1 MRVVVL
7 EIKHKA
13 KQYQIEQRDMFSPKL
28 LVSHSGRRQL
38 AEACLAEAVTHL
50 APKPT
55 LMMLRYAP
63 AFFRCRAYSTSTGI
77 TFSSMD
83 SVFY

>member
-1 MRVVVL
+1 MRVDVL
-7 EIKHKA
+7 QIKHKA
-13 KQYQIEQRDMFSPKL
+13 KQYQIEQWNVFSPKL

-38 AEACLAEAVTHL
+38 AETYLAEAGTHL
-50 APKPT
+50 APKLT

-63 AFFRCRAYSTSTGI
+63 AFFPCRAYSTSTGI

-83 SVFY
+83 SGFY

>member
-7 EIKHKA
+7 QIKHKA
-13 KQYQIEQRDMFSPKL
+13 KQYQVEQRNMFSPKL
-28 LVSHSGRRQL
+28 LVSHHSGRRQF
-38 AEACLAEAVTHL
+38 ADEACLAEAGAHL

-63 AFFRCRAYSTSTGI
+63 AFFCCRAYRI
-77 TFSSMD
+77 
-83 SVFY
+83 VQVQV